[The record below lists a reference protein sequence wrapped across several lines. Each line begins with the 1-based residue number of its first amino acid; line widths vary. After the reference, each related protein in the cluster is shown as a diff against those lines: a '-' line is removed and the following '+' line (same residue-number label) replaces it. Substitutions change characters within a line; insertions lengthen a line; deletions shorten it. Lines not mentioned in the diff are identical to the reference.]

1 MKSRFS
7 PFLAAVAVLAAS
19 LGWTADR
26 EAALRALTER
36 LGVGPG
42 GVVADVGC
50 GRGHDSFVFA
60 SVVGETG
67 VILAEEIS
75 ADQLKAVLEGS
86 KERKLGQV
94 VPVLGE
100 ASDPRLPNGRAD
112 LIYLHFVF
120 HHLSDPRSMLRNMWL
135 DLKPGGHLAIVD
147 RARGPLR
154 DPVPLEKRER
164 EHHWTGETAV
174 VRLAREAGFEFAD
187 APDDLWPEKEAFLLI
202 FRRPSGIAEPGR
214 DPDAPGPLGP
224 EALEALPLPR
234 EVEGDTLVLALDAG
248 RSLLPALREKLGP
261 SRRFYDVG
269 LEEWV
274 VAEGEAPEGGGE
286 GFEALWTGGG
296 DLALKEGTRVA
307 AAVFLDA
314 YHRLWDPSALL
325 VRLRGALV
333 PGGRVAI
340 LDRPGPEGEP
350 RRLAGH
356 RRRISPELVREDLA
370 RAGFALA
377 GEPTEVAG
385 RFLLVFETARPSPET
400 PPSAASPVR
409 EF

>member
-7 PFLAAVAVLAAS
+7 PLLVAVAVLAAS
-19 LGWTADR
+19 GASSADR
-26 EAALRALTER
+26 GAALRALSER

-50 GRGHDSFVFA
+50 GSGHDSFVFA
-60 SVVGETG
+60 GVVGETG
-67 VILAEEIS
+67 VVLAEEIS

-86 KERKLGQV
+86 RERKLGQV
-94 VPVLGE
+94 VPVLGD
-100 ASDPRLPNGRAD
+100 ASDPHLPNGRAD

-120 HHLSDPRSMLRNMWL
+120 HHLSDPRSMLRSMWL
-135 DLKPGGHLAIVD
+135 DLRPGGHLAIVD

-187 APDDLWPEKEAFLLI
+187 APDDLWPEKEEFLVI
-202 FRRPSGIAEPGR
+202 FRRPSGPAEPGR
-214 DPDAPGPLGP
+214 DPDAPGALGP
-224 EALEALPLPR
+224 EALDALPLLG
-234 EVEGDTLVLALDAG
+234 EVEGDAAVFALDAG
-248 RSLLPALREKLGP
+248 RALLPGLRERLGP
-261 SRRFYDVG
+261 SRRAFDVV

-274 VAEGEAPEGGGE
+274 VAEGDVPERGGE
-286 GFEALWTGGG
+286 GFEILRAEGGSVALP
-296 DLALKEGTRVA
+296 DGTKLA
-307 AAVFLDA
+307 AAIFADA
-314 YHRLWDPSALL
+314 YHRLWDPAALL
-325 VRLRGALV
+325 GRLRGALV

-356 RRRISPELVREDLA
+356 HRRISPGLVREELA

-377 GEPTEVAG
+377 GERADVAG
-385 RFLLVFETARPSPET
+385 RFLLVFEAGEPPKAPSEP
-400 PPSAASPVR
+400 ASLER
-409 EF
+409 QF